1 MSNDNKIDLE
11 IATIKAKAEKENRD
25 KAERLKFISEQLDL
39 LHGEIT
45 GSKHLADLAIT
56 SALASGSLLIS
67 HNGQRLGQWWVKDN
81 SIEFSEGTRQDVL
94 FSATNAT
101 DAASK
106 FVDYLARRGYLT

>member
-1 MSNDNKIDLE
+1 MSNDNRIDLQ
-11 IATIKAKAEKENRD
+11 IATIRAKAENENRE
-25 KAERLKFISEQLDL
+25 KAVRLKFISEQLDV

-45 GSKHLADLAIT
+45 GSKHLTDLAIT

-67 HNGQRLGQWWVKDN
+67 RNGQRLGQWWVKDD
-81 SIEFSEGTRQDVL
+81 SIEFTEDTRQDVL
-94 FSATNAT
+94 LSATNAT

>member
-39 LHGEIT
+39 LRGEIT
-45 GSKHLADLAIT
+45 GSEYLADLAIT
-56 SALASGSLLIS
+56 AALEAGSLIIS
-67 HNGQRLGQWWVKDN
+67 RNGQRLGQWWVKDN

-94 FSATNAT
+94 FSATDAT
-101 DAASK
+101 EAASK
-106 FVDYLARRGYLT
+106 FVDYLVRHGFLK